1 MKKSSKILVAG
12 ASGMAGS
19 AIVRQLLL
27 SGYDNLVGT
36 HLTRK
41 PEVAHFRLG
50 QEGRRLYEKL
60 RLVQLDLTEQ
70 IAVEGFFAREAPEH
84 VFLAAARV
92 GGIQAN
98 NRFPADFIRDNLM
111 VQSNVIHA
119 ACQSGVQRLLF
130 LGSSCIYPKL
140 APQPMK
146 EEHLLSGYLEPT
158 NESYAIAKIAGI
170 KMCEAYNRQY
180 GTKFFA
186 VMPTNLYGPNDNF
199 DLENAH
205 VLPALLRKFHEAQIC
220 GKREVSIWGSG
231 NPRREFL
238 HVDDMADASLFLM
251 NLDDQTLGHQLLSYP
266 KPCFLNV
273 GSGVDC
279 TIGELAGLIKK
290 VVGFQGQ
297 LVYDAGKPDG
307 TPRKLLDVSKLGA
320 LGWRSRI
327 DLETGVRDFYTWF
340 LENQQC

>member
-1 MKKSSKILVAG
+1 MKKSSKIFVAG

-19 AIVRQLLL
+19 AIVRKLLV
-27 SGYDNLVGT
+27 SGYDNVVGS

-41 PEVAHFRLG
+41 PGIAYFRLG
-50 QEGRRLYEKL
+50 QEDDHLNERL

-70 IAVEGFFAREAPEH
+70 KAVEHFFAREAPEY

-98 NRFPADFIRDNLM
+98 NRFPADFIRDNL
-111 VQSNVIHA
+111 VIQSNAIHA
-119 ACQSGVQRLLF
+119 AYQSGVRRLLF

-158 NESYAIAKIAGI
+158 NEPYALAKIAGI

-186 VMPTNLYGPNDNF
+186 LMPTNLYGPNDNF

-205 VLPALLRKFHEAQIC
+205 VLPALLRKFHEAKIC
-220 GKREVSIWGSG
+220 EKPEVLIWGSG

-251 NLDDQTLGHQLLSYP
+251 NFDDQTLGNQLLSYP
-266 KPCFLNV
+266 KPCFFNV
-273 GSGVDC
+273 GSGADG
-279 TIGELAGLIKK
+279 TIRELADLIKE

-297 LVYDAGKPDG
+297 LVYDAEKPDG
-307 TPRKLLDVSKLGA
+307 TPRKLLDVSKLAA

-327 DLETGVRDFYTWF
+327 DLERGVREFYAWF
-340 LENQQC
+340 LENYR

>member
-1 MKKSSKILVAG
+1 MKQSSKIFVAG

-19 AIVRQLLL
+19 AIIRKMIV
-27 SGYDNLVGT
+27 SGYENVVGS
-36 HLTRK
+36 HLTLK
-41 PEVAHFRLG
+41 PGTAYFRLG
-50 QEGRRLYEKL
+50 HEEDRRYQRL

-70 IAVEGFFAREAPEH
+70 KSVEHFFAREAPEY
-84 VFLAAARV
+84 VFLAAGRV

-98 NRFPADFIRDNLM
+98 SRFPAQFIRDNLM
-111 VQSNVIHA
+111 IQSNAIHA
-119 ACQSGVQRLLF
+119 AYQSGVRRLLF

-158 NESYAIAKIAGI
+158 NEPYALAKIAGI

-205 VLPALLRKFHEAQIC
+205 VLPALLRKFHEAKIR
-220 GKREVSIWGSG
+220 GMREVLIWGSG

-238 HVDDMADASLFLM
+238 HVDDMAEAAVFLM
-251 NLDDQTLGHQLLSYP
+251 NLDDQALDDQLLSYP

-273 GSGVDC
+273 GSGVDG
-279 TIGELAGLIKK
+279 TIRKLADLIKE

-297 LVYDAGKPDG
+297 LVYDGEKPDG
-307 TPRKLLDVSKLGA
+307 TPRKLLDVSKLAA
-320 LGWRSRI
+320 LGWRPRI
-327 DLETGVRDFYTWF
+327 DLERGVRDFYTWF
-340 LENQQC
+340 LENKR